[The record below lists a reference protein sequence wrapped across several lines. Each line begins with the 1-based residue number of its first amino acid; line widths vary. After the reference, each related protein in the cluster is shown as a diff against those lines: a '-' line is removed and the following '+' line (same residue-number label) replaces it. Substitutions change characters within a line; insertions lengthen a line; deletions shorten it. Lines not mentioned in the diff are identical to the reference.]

1 MAPLWLA
8 IVIYSIGLGVVLHL
22 RPALMFN
29 ENGTWKEFG
38 YQREVGGSRY
48 TIFPFWLFA
57 ISWAF
62 VSYAMA
68 AGISWNWGARAGM
81 MAAAAASATPRWSS
95 LAESEEVDEDESA
108 ATEEDEESI
117 GMPVSETIRV
127 PRGRRRPQTPAR
139 KPRPGYYVLDPASQS
154 TAGLRR
160 YIYFGDAPPANGQ
173 SDGAVA

>member
-62 VSYAMA
+62 VSYALA
-68 AGISWNWGARAGM
+68 AAVSWNWGGAG
-81 MAAAAASATPRWSS
+81 AGALAVASRWSP
-95 LAESEEVDEDESA
+95 SEADEDDMFAAPSPAADEEDEDEA
-108 ATEEDEESI
+108 I

-139 KPRPGYYVLDPASQS
+139 KPRPGYYVLDPASES
-154 TAGLRR
+154 AAGLRR
-160 YIYFGDAPPANGQ
+160 YIYFGERPPANGQ